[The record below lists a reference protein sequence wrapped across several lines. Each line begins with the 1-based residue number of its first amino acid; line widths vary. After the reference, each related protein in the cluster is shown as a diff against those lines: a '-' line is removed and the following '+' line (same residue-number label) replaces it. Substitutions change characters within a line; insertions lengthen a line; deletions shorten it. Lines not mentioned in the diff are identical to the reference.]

1 MDGQLAA
8 PFHFAAEFL
17 ILAVCAGAAAD
28 ALRGIR
34 NGAGPLAWI
43 RAAGFASLVAA
54 QIAHGAL
61 VVEGDGE
68 ISIIVLRAVGFGL
81 LALSL
86 KPIPAGGL
94 PAIFFAGNDARWAA
108 LPAFFAIVAS
118 ARLLVDGRKAR
129 DTASLALAGAFAL
142 FAAGEAA
149 LVAADPAGGGAAFV
163 VSHAARAA
171 GAVLLARW
179 LWTSFARSV
188 RLRFVAVFVAALVL
202 LATVVAGALTQVIG
216 NNLEHEELQRL
227 QVISGSQKRALQ
239 QRVQFAIQQTNTLAD
254 LLSSEGVDF
263 AGFLKSPAA
272 ARAFFTGPGSALLL
286 PPDVDFLVFLDGK
299 GKVTASAR
307 ETLGSSQAPEPTVPP
322 LTPVELIALR
332 GCLVIRQALAP
343 SPVEAGDIM
352 SIELRK
358 IAVVG
363 AAAVRQRGKTVGV
376 VALGFD
382 LDRELLL
389 SLSGSE
395 ADITVLKGG
404 EVVSTTYAD
413 PRTQREDR
421 DIAAA
426 LTRGALREE
435 VRRVVEEEGGTLRT
449 TSSPGGERSFTV
461 FVPILSEDGAQV
473 VGVLAASRPAVVLA
487 AAQRAINR
495 TLFLITLMASAIAA
509 VLAWVLSGRVTRPI
523 RALTR
528 AARQVRGGDLDVRA
542 TVDVADEVGTLG
554 AAFNEMAQSLKTM
567 TDDLRGAADEEANLR
582 ARMEA
587 IMQSMG
593 DALVATDTGGTVVA
607 FNRAAEAMLART
619 AEDVVGR
626 KFGDVLKGV
635 DAHGG
640 SLAEA
645 ALAGNGIGITA
656 MVESGDGRRVP
667 VAVTGAPL
675 LDASGR
681 TVGRV
686 VVLRDTSR
694 EHEAERMKS
703 EFLANVSHELRTPL
717 TPIKGYTEILRRKQF
732 PRKKAETFLDGI
744 MESTKRLER
753 IVEILVDF
761 AAMEA
766 GRLKPRL
773 EPIDLKT
780 FLGTV
785 VDGWRTR
792 AAKRRFVR
800 KVPADLPPVLGDE
813 RLLRKCLDEL
823 LDNAVKFSPD
833 GGDIEIEAELA
844 LVAGKRRPAG
854 VRILIRD
861 RGIGIEASKMGSLFQ
876 DFRQGDGS
884 ETRAFGGL
892 GLGLSYARRI
902 ALAHRGEI
910 SATSE
915 PGRGSVFAITL
926 PMAPAL
932 ARSLPRPAE
941 TRLGSATKKKPARRI
956 EPKGRTRKTRPKPK
970 STIIRKKVAAA
981 KIPPR
986 RKRPR

>member
-34 NGAGPLAWI
+34 NGAGFFAWV
-43 RAAGFASLVAA
+43 RAAGFTALVAA

-68 ISIIVLRAVGFGL
+68 ISIVVLRAVGFGL

-94 PAIFFAGNDARWAA
+94 PAIFFVGDDARWAA

-129 DTASLALAGAFAL
+129 DTAALALAGAFAL

-163 VSHAARAA
+163 ISHAARAA

-216 NNLEHEELQRL
+216 NNLEDGELRRLETVASGQRTAL
-227 QVISGSQKRALQ
+227 GAKVDQAIRVSKTIANALGADIKR
-239 QRVQFAIQQTNTLAD
+239 V
-254 LLSSEGVDF
+254 EPG
-263 AGFLKSPAA
+263 AA
-272 ARAFFTGPGSALLL
+272 ARFFVDPRGRVVL
-286 PPDVDFLVFLDGK
+286 PLDADFLAFLDPK
-299 GKVTASAR
+299 GGIIDSAR
-307 ETLGSSQAPEPTVPP
+307 EKPGTPQAPATTYPE
-322 LTPVELIALR
+322 LMPVEQFLLT
-332 GCLVIRQALAP
+332 GSTVVRQALTG
-343 SPVEAGDIM
+343 SQLEAADIT
-352 SIELRK
+352 SIEVNQ
-358 IAVVG
+358 IAAVG
-363 AAAVRQRGKTVGV
+363 AAPVRLGTQLIGGV
-376 VALGFD
+376 VVGFN

-389 SLSGSE
+389 NLAVGAE
-395 ADITVLKGG
+395 AGITVLKGG
-404 EVVSTTYAD
+404 EIVSTTYQD
-413 PRTQREDR
+413 PRD
-421 DIAAA
+421 AMG
-426 LTRGALREE
+426 LTGGTLQAS
-435 VRRVVEEEGGTLRT
+435 VRRAVEEEGGILRT
-449 TSSPGGERSFTV
+449 TSSAGGERSFTV
-461 FVPILSEDGAQV
+461 YAPITSQDGTQV
-473 VGVLAASRPAVVLA
+473 VGVLAVSRPAVLLA
-487 AAQRAINR
+487 DAQRTINR
-495 TLFLITLMASAIAA
+495 TLFLIVLVASAIAA
-509 VLAWVLSGRVTRPI
+509 VLAWVLSGSVTRPI

-554 AAFNEMAQSLKTM
+554 AAFNEMAQSLKNM

-593 DALVATDTGGTVVA
+593 DPLVATDTGGTVVA
-607 FNRAAEAMLART
+607 FNRAAETMLARK
-619 AEDVVGR
+619 ADDVVGQR
-626 KFGDVLKGV
+626 LSDVLKGV
-635 DAHGG
+635 DSNGG
-640 SLAEA
+640 PLAAA

-656 MVESGDGRRVP
+656 MVESGDGRHVP

-675 LDASGR
+675 RDAVGE

-785 VDGWRTR
+785 VDAWKTR
-792 AAKRRFVR
+792 ATSRRFIR
-800 KVPADLPPVLGDE
+800 KVPGDLPPVLGDE

-833 GGDIEIEAELA
+833 GGDIEIEAEPA
-844 LVAGKRRPAG
+844 IVAGKRRPAG

-884 ETRAFGGL
+884 ETRTFGGL

-910 SATSE
+910 TATSE
-915 PGRGSVFAITL
+915 PGRGSVFAMTL

-932 ARSLPRPAE
+932 ARSVPGPTEA
-941 TRLGSATKKKPARRI
+941 RLRSAGKKKPSRRI
-956 EPKGRTRKTRPKPK
+956 EPSKGRGRKVAQKPK

-981 KIPPR
+981 KVPPR

>member
-28 ALRGIR
+28 ALRRIR
-34 NGAGPLAWI
+34 NGAGFLAWV
-43 RAAGFASLVAA
+43 RAAGFVALVAA

-68 ISIIVLRAVGFGL
+68 ISIVVLRAVGFGL

-94 PAIFFAGNDARWAA
+94 PAIFFAGEDARWAA

-118 ARLLVDGRKAR
+118 ARLVVDGRKAR
-129 DTASLALAGAFAL
+129 DTASLGLAGAFAL

-163 VSHAARAA
+163 ISHAARAA

-179 LWTSFARSV
+179 LWASFARSV

-216 NNLEHEELQRL
+216 SNLEDGELRRLETVASGQRTAL
-227 QVISGSQKRALQ
+227 GTKVDQAISVSKTIAS
-239 QRVQFAIQQTNTLAD
+239 VFD
-254 LLSSEGVDF
+254 EDF
-263 AGFLKSPAA
+263 KSTV
-272 ARAFFTGPGSALLL
+272 RPGSAPLFFREPRLRVVL
-286 PPDVDFLVFLDGK
+286 PLDADFLAFLDSK
-299 GKVTASAR
+299 GRIIESAR
-307 ETLGSSQAPEPTVPP
+307 ERPGTPQDPGTTYPA
-322 LTPVELIALR
+322 LTPVEQIALT
-332 GCLVIRQALAP
+332 GSAVVRQAMAGSQLEAADII
-343 SPVEAGDIM
+343 SVE
-352 SIELRK
+352 LNQ
-358 IAVVG
+358 IAAVG
-363 AAAVRQRGKTVGV
+363 AAPVRLGSQLIGGV
-376 VALGFD
+376 VVGFD

-389 SLSGSE
+389 NLAVGAE
-395 ADITVLKGG
+395 AGITVLKGG
-404 EVVSTTYAD
+404 EVISTTYQD
-413 PRTQREDR
+413 PRD
-421 DIAAA
+421 AMG
-426 LTRGALREE
+426 LTRGTLQTR
-435 VRRVVEEEGGTLRT
+435 VRRTVEEEGGILRT
-449 TSSPGGERSFTV
+449 TTAAGGERSFTV
-461 FVPILSEDGAQV
+461 YTPITSQDGTQV
-473 VGVLAASRPAVVLA
+473 VGVLAVSRPAVLLA
-487 AAQRAINR
+487 DAQRTINR
-495 TLFLITLMASAIAA
+495 TLFLIVLAASAIAA
-509 VLAWVLSGRVTRPI
+509 VLAWLLSGSVTRPI

-528 AARQVRGGDLDVRA
+528 AARQVRSGDLDVRA

-554 AAFNEMAQSLKTM
+554 AAFNEMAQSLKNM

-593 DALVATDTGGTVVA
+593 DPLVATDTGGIVVA
-607 FNRAAEAMLART
+607 FNRAAENMLARK
-619 AEDVVGR
+619 ADDVVGQR
-626 KFGDVLKGV
+626 LGDVLKGV
-635 DAHGG
+635 DANGRP
-640 SLAEA
+640 LADA
-645 ALAGNGIGITA
+645 ALAGNGMGITA
-656 MVESGDGRRVP
+656 IVESGDGRRVP

-675 LDASGR
+675 LDAVGE

-766 GRLKPRL
+766 GRLKPHL
-773 EPIDLKT
+773 EPIDLKA

-785 VDGWRTR
+785 VDGWKAR
-792 AAKRRFVR
+792 ATSRRFVR
-800 KVPADLPPVLGDE
+800 KVPADLPPMLGDE

-823 LDNAVKFSPD
+823 LDNAVKFSPE

-844 LVAGKRRPAG
+844 VVAGKRRPTG

-861 RGIGIEASKMGSLFQ
+861 RGIGIEPAQMGTLFQ

-884 ETRAFGGL
+884 ETRPFGGL
-892 GLGLSYARRI
+892 GLGLSYARRVV
-902 ALAHRGEI
+902 LAHRGEI
-910 SATSE
+910 TATSE
-915 PGRGSVFAITL
+915 PGRGSVFALTL
-926 PMAPAL
+926 PMALAP
-932 ARSLPRPAE
+932 ARSLPRPTE
-941 TRLGSATKKKPARRI
+941 KKKPARRI
-956 EPKGRTRKTRPKPK
+956 EPGKGRSRKPSPKP

-981 KIPPR
+981 KVPPR